1 MDVTPASNAIPQA
14 EDHVEDVARH
24 ASRPPAPIPS
34 GTTAEKDTVELSAE
48 AVTVVMSTDGVAA
61 NLEVIDTGNGVGR
74 AHLNQRR

>member
-14 EDHVEDVARH
+14 EVHAEDVARH
-24 ASRPPAPIPS
+24 ASRLPAPIPS

-61 NLEVIDTGNGVGR
+61 NIEVIDTGNGVGR
-74 AHLNQRR
+74 ALLNHRR